1 LKKSAS
7 ALVLLLFLSVVMA
20 SLSQI
25 GMVKAED
32 TIYIRADGTVE
43 GTDRILRD
51 GNVYTF
57 TGNIVNQSI
66 IVEKDDIAVDG
77 AGYTLEGDGKISA
90 IWLENRRNVTIKN
103 MQIMHFGEGIRIMGN
118 CENNAIIG
126 NNITDVGHETA
137 ANGIWLTFGASDT
150 TISGNNITNN
160 YVGIFVYMSGGT
172 IISENCIAANGLGI
186 WISGTSNHIIRNNI
200 TDNNVGVSVDFDN
213 NIIRHNN
220 FVNNTVQAKVN
231 EGASPVNSWDDG
243 AKGNHWSSYNG
254 TDNDGDGIGD
264 TPYIID
270 ENNQDNYPLVNLA
283 IIPESPSWATLPLL
297 LTATLLVIL
306 YRQKLTK
313 APSHQSY

>member
-43 GTDRILRD
+43 GTNRILRD

-66 IVEKDDIAVDG
+66 IVEKDDIVIDG

-103 MQIMHFGEGIRIMGN
+103 MQITHFGEGIRIMGN

-200 TDNNVGVSVDFDN
+200 TNNNVGVSVDFDD
-213 NIIRHNN
+213 NIIHHNN

-231 EGASPVNSWDDG
+231 EGASPVNNWDDG
-243 AKGNHWSSYNG
+243 VTGNHWSSYNG

-264 TPYIID
+264 TPYIIN
-270 ENNQDNYPLVNLA
+270 EKNQDNYPLVNPA
-283 IIPESPSWATLPLL
+283 IIPEFPS
-297 LTATLLVIL
+297 
-306 YRQKLTK
+306 
-313 APSHQSY
+313 